1 MAKNSEIASEMNR
14 AAILELLRTQG
25 PLSKADMKRI
35 LNISFPAVTYN
46 VKKLMEDNLIYECG
60 EADNAIG
67 RKATLLAF
75 NSRKAYLVGVDLG
88 RQNIRTM
95 CSDIAGNILQ
105 YHTVK
110 ISTGDV
116 FEQVIERIYEII
128 KATRITVEDVA
139 CVGISIPGIYDMSTD
154 SHKLAPF
161 VEGWG
166 DESLMLRLKQEFP
179 MEIYIENSVN
189 LGAVGERWQGIAK
202 GYDEIAYVDFGVGF
216 GSALIKGGE
225 LVRGNNGAFGEVG
238 FMVLQKDRLLRE
250 YSDEGALE
258 KLIPSS
264 KIASVIDQ
272 YFENDSRISIKKVF
286 EFIKER
292 NIEMELEDIPSYFA
306 MALVN
311 IAVMTNP
318 EVLVISGRLGCAI
331 YRDYREYIDR
341 VMRGNVPFPPKILV
355 TELAER
361 ANVIGAIA
369 VSMIH
374 SSSKYTNFREF
385 K

>member
-25 PLSKADMKRI
+25 PLSKADMRRI

-46 VKKLMEDNLIYECG
+46 VKKLMEENLIYECG

-95 CSDIAGNILQ
+95 CSDIAGNIMQ

-110 ISTGDV
+110 IRPGDV
-116 FEQVIERIYEII
+116 FGQVIQHIYEIVET
-128 KATRITVEDVA
+128 AQVTMEDVA
-139 CVGISIPGIYDMSTD
+139 CIGIGIPGIYDMTTD

-161 VEGWG
+161 AEGWG
-166 DESLMLRLKQEFP
+166 DESLMQRLKQEFSV
-179 MEIYIENSVN
+179 EICIENSVN

-202 GYDEIAYVDFGVGF
+202 GYDEIAYVDLGVGL

-225 LVRGNNGAFGEVG
+225 LVRGNNGAFGEAG
-238 FMVLQKDRLLRE
+238 FMVLEKDRLLRE

-264 KIASVIDQ
+264 KIANVIDR
-272 YFENDSRISIKKVF
+272 YFKNDSRISIKKVF
-286 EFIKER
+286 EFIKEQ
-292 NIEMELEDIPSYFA
+292 NIEMDLEDIPSYFA

-318 EVLVISGRLGCAI
+318 EVIVISGRLGCAI
-331 YRDYREYIDR
+331 YRDYKEYIDK
-341 VMRGNVPFPPKILV
+341 VMQGNVPFPPRILV

-374 SSSKYTNFREF
+374 SNSKYTNFREF

>member
-35 LNISFPAVTYN
+35 LDISFPAVTYN

-95 CSDIAGNILQ
+95 CADIAGNILQ

-110 ISTGDV
+110 IGTGGV
-116 FEQVIERIYEII
+116 FEQVIERIYEIV
-128 KATRITVEDVA
+128 KATGITIEDVA
-139 CVGISIPGIYDMSTD
+139 CIGIGIPGIYDTSTD

-166 DESLMLRLKQEFP
+166 EGSLMQRLKQEFS

-264 KIASVIDQ
+264 KIANVIDR
-272 YFENDSRISIKKVF
+272 YFKKESEISIKKVF
-286 EFIKER
+286 EFIKEQ
-292 NIEMELEDIPSYFA
+292 NMEMELEDIPSYFA

-331 YRDYREYIDR
+331 YRDYKDYIDK
-341 VMRGNVPFPPKILV
+341 VMRGNVPFPPKLLV

-374 SSSKYTNFREF
+374 SNSKYTNFREF